1 MKILEN
7 IIWLIILFCLAS
19 LAIISVFAWSNLV
32 MTVLFAAMFIMWIFT
47 LDFRNYE
54 KNKK

>member
-1 MKILEN
+1 MKTIEN

-32 MTVLFAAMFIMWIFT
+32 MTVVFAVMCIMWVFT
-47 LDFRNYE
+47 FDF
-54 KNKK
+54 NK